1 MGLKLTAV
9 FGAAIGLVVSGGVLI
24 LLWLGVSGVLEVGR
38 TDLMY
43 VLWPS
48 SLVLVGGWHT
58 TPLGILITICSVVTN
73 CLLYAG
79 LALMLRWGIGLIA
92 KVSSAL

>member
-1 MGLKLTAV
+1 MGMKLATMLGV
-9 FGAAIGLVVSGGVLI
+9 AIGLMVSGSVLA
-24 LLWLGVSGVLEVGR
+24 LLWFGVSGVLEVGH

-58 TPLGILITICSVVTN
+58 TPFGILITIFAIVTN
-73 CLLYAG
+73 CFLYAAVT
-79 LALMLRWGIGLIA
+79 LLLRWIIGRVA
-92 KVSSAL
+92 RP